1 MFCLYMYVCSYV
13 TQQGRSVTNCKIIH
27 LTDVGPAISPTVSRN
42 VAVWQVLLP
51 AARHPTKMPVP
62 NFTAMQKLHSVI
74 LSSLLQLPTGTG
86 SGLACHHVLSRSR
99 LVPLTKLCAS
109 IAPRKYTCIRTP
121 TWRGSD
127 LFPGSSQRS
136 YRQGAI
142 RVFSSS
148 GPRLEELLS
157 FGQALRRNTGGYSLN
172 IQHVHVNV
180 STLCF

>member
-1 MFCLYMYVCSYV
+1 MYVATSHNRDV
-13 TQQGRSVTNCKIIH
+13 PSQIARLFTSQMWALPFPQQCHVMWQCGRSFSLPLVIPPKCQY
-27 LTDVGPAISPTVSRN
+27 LTLRLRRN
-42 VAVWQVLLP
+42 
-51 AARHPTKMPVP
+51 
-62 NFTAMQKLHSVI
+62 FI

-142 RVFSSS
+142 RVLSSS